1 MNISSF
7 KRKLLK
13 IFNDTYLVVFGFGV
27 KRLTIDIAGN
37 RITIVG
43 EHSRLPGLIALDETN
58 RFVTRMTDVALLDE
72 CKKRIRMALE
82 ESIPE
87 VKVRTILKDYDP
99 ATEITA
105 TVIVTDQ
112 AIDTLYQN

>member
-7 KRKLLK
+7 KRHLLK
-13 IFNDTYLVVFGFGV
+13 IFNDTYLAVFYFGV
-27 KRLTIDIAGN
+27 KRLTIDVAAN

-43 EHSRLPGLIALDETN
+43 EHARLPGLAALDESN

-72 CKKRIRMALE
+72 CKKRIKLALE
-82 ESIPE
+82 ESMPE

-99 ATEITA
+99 STEITA
-105 TVIVTDQ
+105 TVIVTEEPLN
-112 AIDTLYQN
+112 TLFEN